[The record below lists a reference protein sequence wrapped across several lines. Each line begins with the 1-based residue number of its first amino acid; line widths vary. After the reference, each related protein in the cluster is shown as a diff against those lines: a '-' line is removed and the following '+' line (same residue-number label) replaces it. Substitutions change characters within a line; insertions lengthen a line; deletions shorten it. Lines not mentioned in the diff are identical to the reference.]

1 MTKHFKLVL
10 PDAGR
15 DIYMPRKSQSWGYRY
30 GPTIM
35 VEDGVCHAWFASPGD
50 AYEADW
56 FTYRRSE
63 DGGKTWTDEKVVMYP
78 VPDSMDW
85 FSVCDPAV
93 IKYGEYYYIGYTSTV
108 FANGGGVCNN
118 GFIGRSKSP
127 TGPFER
133 WCGNGWG
140 EHRETANGTLHW
152 QGKPSPVIYY
162 DEDWHNWG
170 AGEFS
175 FVIKGETI
183 YIYYTWTSKDRDGKP
198 IGETRVATADITDEN
213 WPGKLTYHGMASKRT
228 GGGNDSYDVVYC
240 EDLNKFIALSTDN
253 RFSENSVLAVYES
266 DDGLRFTR
274 VNSIKVNTG
283 WMCHNCGIS
292 GDAQHHIKSGDTL
305 LLAYAYGNK
314 WGCWGTR
321 LHDYSF
327 EAMEEDFYD
336 ESGLENVHHEIEK
349 IDDPAE
355 FSPSMLYLRKP
366 HFRRLAVGETLEIPM
381 MTGNVTY
388 SMRPV
393 EGEVTF
399 YDYDP
404 AILSIENGKA
414 TGISEGY
421 TYVRAAYKGLL
432 CEFLAYVD
440 NAQPHV
446 DPDWKPHPE
455 KAVTSFT
462 PLITEYTASL
472 AKREMKQLRGL
483 AVYADGTWFEVCGN
497 DGVVYENYTP
507 DLFEIKP
514 DGNVLPTGKQG
525 SGKVTLRLGAHS
537 FDVTFTIIE

>member
-1 MTKHFKLVL
+1 MTQHFKLLL

-50 AYEADW
+50 CYEADW
-56 FTYRRSE
+56 FTYRKST

-93 IKYGEYYYIGYTSTV
+93 IKYGEWYYIGYTSTV

-175 FVIKGETI
+175 FVIKDETI

-240 EDLNKFIALSTDN
+240 EDLGKFIALSTDR
-253 RFSENSVLAVYES
+253 RFSENSILAVYES
-266 DDGLRFTR
+266 DDGLRYTR
-274 VNSIKVNTG
+274 VNNIKVNTG

-321 LHDYSF
+321 IHDYSF

-336 ESGLENVHHEIEK
+336 ESDLQNLHHEIEK

-393 EGEVTF
+393 EGEVIF

-421 TYVRAAYKGLL
+421 TYVRAAYNGLF

-440 NAQPHV
+440 NTRPHV
-446 DPDWKPHPE
+446 TPDWKPHPE
-455 KAVTSFT
+455 KEVTSFT
-462 PLITEYTASL
+462 PLITEYAASL
-472 AKREMKQLRGL
+472 EKREMKQLRGL
-483 AVYADGTWFEVCGN
+483 ATYADGTWFEVCGD
-497 DGVVYENYTP
+497 DGVTYENHAP
-507 DLFEIKP
+507 DLIEIRS
-514 DGNVLPTGKQG
+514 DGNVLPTGKLG
-525 SGKVTLRLGAHS
+525 AGKVTLKLGDHA
-537 FDVTFTIIE
+537 FDITFTVTE